1 MIDKKHP
8 THAVRHIS
16 NWDGE
21 HDVLTS
27 LCVLDET
34 TGAFHYWDGGN
45 PVLEYVGD
53 EILHAW
59 ALTDQMADTIRNA
72 RRYLALRRM
81 TVTLV
86 SGDAFCFA
94 GKLEE
99 LDAAADRLL
108 EGGE

>member
-1 MIDKKHP
+1 
-8 THAVRHIS
+8 
-16 NWDGE
+16 
-21 HDVLTS
+21 
-27 LCVLDET
+27 
-34 TGAFHYWDGGN
+34 
-45 PVLEYVGD
+45 
-53 EILHAW
+53 
-59 ALTDQMADTIRNA
+59 
-72 RRYLALRRM
+72 M

>member
-27 LCVLDET
+27 LCVLNEI
-34 TGAFHYWDGGN
+34 TGAFHHWDGGN

-53 EILHAW
+53 EIIHAW

-72 RRYLALRRM
+72 RRYLALRSVR
-81 TVTLV
+81 
-86 SGDAFCFA
+86 FA
-94 GKLEE
+94 PIHECSIKTSVAEY
-99 LDAAADRLL
+99 DAAADRLL